1 MKDELIMGF
10 LELVPFIFILNI
22 SIIILTEL
30 GLHCCTSFSLVAPS
44 RDYSLVMVHGLPLL
58 WLLLLQNMDSRMR
71 AQSLWCTGL
80 VALWL
85 LSGQEIEL
93 VFPAL
98 QGRFLSTGP
107 SGNPGIDSLVDR
119 FKALIALFPLVKRAR
134 LVYGLMWHQRYEKY
148 YIGYS
153 NQIPIEGR
161 ALSEHVFAI
170 LGHFSQTK

>member
-1 MKDELIMGF
+1 
-10 LELVPFIFILNI
+10 
-22 SIIILTEL
+22 
-30 GLHCCTSFSLVAPS
+30 
-44 RDYSLVMVHGLPLL
+44 
-58 WLLLLQNMDSRMR
+58 MR

-98 QGRFLSTGP
+98 QGRFLSAGP

-134 LVYGLMWHQRYEKY
+134 LVYGLM
-148 YIGYS
+148 
-153 NQIPIEGR
+153 
-161 ALSEHVFAI
+161 
-170 LGHFSQTK
+170 